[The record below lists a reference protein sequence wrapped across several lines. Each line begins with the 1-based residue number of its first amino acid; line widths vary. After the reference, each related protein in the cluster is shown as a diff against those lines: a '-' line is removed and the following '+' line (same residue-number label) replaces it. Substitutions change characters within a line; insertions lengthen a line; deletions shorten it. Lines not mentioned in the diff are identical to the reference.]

1 MPHAES
7 RKHRITENFFFK
19 KKTKRLCV
27 SVFLWFCVTHFT
39 GYNRRL
45 QIIRSR
51 TIHDVVIIG
60 SGAGGGMVAKVLT
73 EAGAN
78 VLMLEAGVMFDTR
91 RDSKMMAWPY
101 HSPRRGLPIPERQFG
116 EFDAGW
122 GGWTLEGEPYTSAP
136 GDRFDWF
143 RTRMLGGR
151 TNHWGRISLRFGPD
165 DFRRKSLDGLGD
177 DWPISY
183 DDLKPY
189 YDRIDR
195 MIGLFGSNEG
205 LPNDP
210 DGIFQPPPKPR
221 CYELLIKQAS
231 ERLNIR
237 CIPIR
242 LSILTQPL
250 NGRPACHYCGQCGRG
265 CASHANFSSPSVLL
279 PPALATKRLTIVANA
294 MAREVTVGDDGLA
307 TGVTYIDKTTGR
319 ENHARARIVVMA
331 ASACE
336 TARLLLNSKSPR
348 FPHGLGNSS
357 GVVGKYLTDS
367 TGTSVSGFIP
377 RMMNGVPHNE
387 DGASGSHLFMPW
399 WGDNKKLDFP
409 RGYHIELG
417 GGRRMPGF
425 GTLGGVHR
433 YNGTEVGGG
442 MLAGG
447 GYGKKLKDDYRR
459 FYGATVGFAGR
470 GEMIPNERS
479 FCEIDPTVVDRWGI
493 PVLRFH
499 WKWSDHEVKQVKHM
513 HETFR
518 SIIHEMGGTPL
529 SPMPTAEQQYDIA
542 PGGRIIHEVGCVRMG
557 NDPTTSALNG
567 NCQAHDCKNLFVT
580 DGGPFVTNPD
590 KNVTWTILALAMRT
604 SEQIA
609 DLRKAGS
616 I

>member
-1 MPHAES
+1 
-7 RKHRITENFFFK
+7 
-19 KKTKRLCV
+19 LD
-27 SVFLWFCVTHFT
+27 
-39 GYNRRL
+39 YNRRL

-51 TIHDVVIIG
+51 TVHDVVIIG
-60 SGAGGGMVAKVLT
+60 SGAGGGMAAKVLA

-78 VLMLEAGVMFDTR
+78 VLMLEAGPMFDTR

-101 HSPRRGLPIPERQFG
+101 QSPRRGLPIPERQFG

-122 GGWTLEGEPYTSAP
+122 GGWTLDGEPYTSAP

-177 DWPISY
+177 DWPITY

-189 YDRIDR
+189 YDSIDR
-195 MIGLFGSNEG
+195 YIGLFGSNEG

-250 NGRPACHYCGQCGRG
+250 NGRPACHYCGQCGRA
-265 CASHANFSSPSVLL
+265 CAAHANFSSPSVLL
-279 PPALATKRLTIVANA
+279 PPALATNRLTIVTNA

-307 TGVTYIDKTTGR
+307 TGVAYIDKNTGR

-336 TARLLLNSKSPR
+336 TARLLLNSKSSR
-348 FPHGLGNSS
+348 FPQGLGNSS
-357 GVVGKYLTDS
+357 GVVGKYLTDT
-367 TGTSVSGFIP
+367 TGTSVRGFIP
-377 RMMNGVPHNE
+377 KMMNGVPHNE

-399 WGDNKKLDFP
+399 WGDNKRLDFP

-425 GTLGGVHR
+425 GTLGGVQLYEAR
-433 YNGTEVGGG
+433 
-442 MLAGG
+442 G
-447 GYGKKLKDDYRR
+447 GYGKQLKDEYRR
-459 FYGATVGFAGR
+459 LYGATVGFAGR
-470 GEMIPNERS
+470 GEMIPNENS
-479 FCEIDPTVVDRWGI
+479 YCEIDPTVVDRWGI

-499 WKWSDHEVKQVKHM
+499 WKWSDHELKQVKHM
-513 HETFR
+513 QETFR
-518 SIIHEMGGTPL
+518 SIIHEMGGTPM
-529 SPMPTAEQQYDIA
+529 SPMPSAESGYGIE

-557 NDPTTSALNG
+557 HDAKTSVLNG

-604 SEQIA
+604 SEYIA
-609 DLRKAGS
+609 NQRKAGV

>member
-1 MPHAES
+1 MQVI
-7 RKHRITENFFFK
+7 R
-19 KKTKRLCV
+19 
-27 SVFLWFCVTHFT
+27 
-39 GYNRRL
+39 NR
-45 QIIRSR
+45 
-51 TIHDVVIIG
+51 TVYDVVIVG
-60 SGAGGGMVAKVLT
+60 SGAGGGMAAKVLT

-78 VLMLEAGVMFDTR
+78 VLMLEAGVMFDSR

-101 HSPRRGLPIPERQFG
+101 ESPRRGLPVPERQFG

-177 DWPISY
+177 DWPITY
-183 DDLKPY
+183 EDLKPY
-189 YDRIDR
+189 YDSIDR
-195 MIGLFGSNEG
+195 YIGLFGSNEG

-250 NGRPACHYCGQCGRG
+250 NGRPACHYCGQCGRA
-265 CASHANFSSPSVLL
+265 CAAHANFSSPSVLI
-279 PPALATKRLTIVANA
+279 PPALATKRLTILTNA
-294 MAREVTVGDDGLA
+294 MAREVTVDEAGLA
-307 TGVTYIDKTTGR
+307 SGVSYIDKTTGR
-319 ENHARARIVVMA
+319 ENHVRGRIVVLA

-336 TARLLLNSKSPR
+336 SARLLLNSKSSR
-348 FPHGLGNSS
+348 FPQGLGNSS
-357 GVVGKYLTDS
+357 GVVGRYLTDT
-367 TGTSVSGFIP
+367 TGTGVTGFIP
-377 RMMNGVPHNE
+377 KMMNSVPHNE
-387 DGASGSHLFMPW
+387 DGASGSHLYMPW

-459 FYGATVGFAGR
+459 FYGATVSFAGR
-470 GEMIPNERS
+470 GEMIPNDNS
-479 FCEIDPTVVDRWGI
+479 YCEIDPTVVDRWGI

-499 WKWSDHEVKQVKHM
+499 WKWPDHELKQVKHM
-513 HETFR
+513 QETFR
-518 SIIHEMGGTPL
+518 TIIDEMGGTPL

-557 NDPTTSALNG
+557 HDPKTSVLNS
-567 NCQAHDCKNLFVT
+567 NCQAHDCRNLFLT

-604 SEQIA
+604 SEYIA
-609 DLRKAGS
+609 DQRKAGS